1 MKLLTHALP
10 KPVPSSEVFGAHWLV
25 RLRWVMI
32 PLEVLGLLGGLSL
45 VGARSGQFVVGIAA
59 LLQLAS
65 NVWLWSR
72 VRRSVAG
79 GNAHGAFAVL
89 MLDVL
94 ALTAALHV
102 AGGPMHPFSVFFLVY
117 VALAALLLGRGQ
129 VLATT
134 LTTGL
139 GFASLFVQEQDELMR
154 AMHQG
159 DAFLWHLRGMFVS
172 YAVAAG
178 FIAYFVAQVVA
189 ALRQRE
195 ADVAVFAQ
203 AHARSSAL
211 ATLHA
216 LSAQAAH
223 ELATPLGT
231 IALVAAEL
239 ERSAAQG
246 GVATDARL
254 LQAEAAR
261 CRAIL
266 DQMMESAQLSRGEA
280 TGASRAEDVCDEV
293 KRILPERARAQVQ
306 FTVRGDNG
314 RVSLADLVL
323 NAWEATER
331 AGSQDP
337 VQVLA
342 QSQPGGIVFSVSDH
356 GGGVPGAVA
365 ARLGEPFVS
374 SKDGGM
380 GLGVFLARTLAEV
393 SGGTLAMESSPQG
406 TVFELRLPAEVS

>member
-1 MKLLTHALP
+1 
-10 KPVPSSEVFGAHWLV
+10 
-25 RLRWVMI
+25 
-32 PLEVLGLLGGLSL
+32 
-45 VGARSGQFVVGIAA
+45 
-59 LLQLAS
+59 
-65 NVWLWSR
+65 
-72 VRRSVAG
+72 
-79 GNAHGAFAVL
+79 
-89 MLDVL
+89 
-94 ALTAALHV
+94 
-102 AGGPMHPFSVFFLVY
+102 
-117 VALAALLLGRGQ
+117 
-129 VLATT
+129 
-134 LTTGL
+134 
-139 GFASLFVQEQDELMR
+139 
-154 AMHQG
+154 
-159 DAFLWHLRGMFVS
+159 
-172 YAVAAG
+172 
-178 FIAYFVAQVVA
+178 
-189 ALRQRE
+189 
-195 ADVAVFAQ
+195 
-203 AHARSSAL
+203 L

-314 RVSLADLVL
+314 RVSVPKAMLARSLADLVL

>member
-1 MKLLTHALP
+1 
-10 KPVPSSEVFGAHWLV
+10 
-25 RLRWVMI
+25 
-32 PLEVLGLLGGLSL
+32 
-45 VGARSGQFVVGIAA
+45 
-59 LLQLAS
+59 
-65 NVWLWSR
+65 
-72 VRRSVAG
+72 VAG

-102 AGGPMHPFSVFFLVY
+102 AGGPMHPVSVFFLVY

-314 RVSLADLVL
+314 RVSVPKAMLARSLADLVL